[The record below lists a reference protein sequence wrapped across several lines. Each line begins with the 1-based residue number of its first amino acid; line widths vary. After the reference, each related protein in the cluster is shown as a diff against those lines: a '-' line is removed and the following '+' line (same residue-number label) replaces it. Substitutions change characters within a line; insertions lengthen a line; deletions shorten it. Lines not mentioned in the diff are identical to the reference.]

1 MIKLIADPAEL
12 VLDKSYYSGRIEA
25 ACRAYG
31 TSYDFCRLYSF
42 DKGSALIYNS
52 SAVISGECDDT
63 AELQS
68 FIMLNSPETVECP
81 PQTAEKLTLL
91 GYEKK
96 HRTLFER
103 KAAPPTE
110 NAPET
115 ATIMKM
121 YEIVKASFGETE
133 LDMWYADMSHRI
145 RHGVSKAYMYKNAAC
160 ACVDFI
166 YEGAAYISQVAVMPD
181 QRGNGYGRE
190 MLEIISGE
198 LYKTGTVPRLWAY
211 DDVMGFYRT
220 IGFSEIDEDY
230 IYIKSNMKYEGENIN
245 GRNF

>member
-1 MIKLIADPAEL
+1 MIKLITDPAEL

-25 ACRAYG
+25 ACKAYG
-31 TSYDFCRLYSF
+31 TGYDFCRLYSF

-81 PQTAEKLTLL
+81 PQTAEKLTLR

-96 HRTLFER
+96 YRTLFER
-103 KAAPPTE
+103 KAVPQTE
-110 NAPET
+110 NSPEE
-115 ATIMKM
+115 AVLMKM

-133 LDMWYADMSHRI
+133 FDMWYADMSHRI
-145 RHGVSKAYMYKNAAC
+145 RHGVSKAYMYKSAAC

-181 QRGNGYGRE
+181 QRGKGYGRE
-190 MLEIISGE
+190 LLDMLSCE
-198 LYKTGTVPRLWAY
+198 LNKSGTVSRLWAY
-211 DDVMGFYRT
+211 DDVMGFYRS
-220 IGFSEIDEDY
+220 IGFSEIDEDN
-230 IYIKSNMKYEGENIN
+230 IYIKKEKI
-245 GRNF
+245 

>member
-1 MIKLIADPAEL
+1 MIRLISDPSEL
-12 VLDKSYYSGRIEA
+12 VLDKSYYSGRIKA

-31 TSYDFCRLYSF
+31 TGYDFCRLYRF

-52 SAVISGECDDT
+52 SAVISGECDDIS
-63 AELQS
+63 ELQS
-68 FIMLNSPETVECP
+68 FVMINSPETVECP
-81 PQTAEKLTLL
+81 PPIAEKLTLR

-103 KAAPPTE
+103 KTVPQTE
-110 NAPET
+110 NFPET
-115 ATIMKM
+115 ALLMKM
-121 YEIVKASFGETE
+121 YEIIKASFGETE

-190 MLEIISGE
+190 ILETISCE
-198 LYKTGTVPRLWAY
+198 LLSSGTFPRLWAY
-211 DDVMGFYRT
+211 DDVIGFYSRA
-220 IGFSEIDEDY
+220 GFAAACEDF
-230 IYIKSNMKYEGENIN
+230 IFKFT
-245 GRNF
+245 GR

>member
-1 MIKLIADPAEL
+1 MIKLITDPAGL

-31 TSYDFCRLYSF
+31 TGYDFCRLYRF
-42 DKGSALIYNS
+42 DKGSALIYNC
-52 SAVISGECDDT
+52 SAVISGECDDIS
-63 AELQS
+63 ELQS
-68 FIMLNSPETVECP
+68 FVMLNYPETVECP
-81 PQTAEKLTLL
+81 PHIAEKLTLL

-103 KAAPPTE
+103 KAAPQTE
-110 NAPET
+110 NAPEA
-115 ATIMKM
+115 ATLMKM

-133 LDMWYADMSHRI
+133 FDMWYADMSHRI
-145 RHGVSKAYMYKNAAC
+145 RHGVSKAYMYINAAC

-181 QRGNGYGRE
+181 QRGNGYGRKI
-190 MLEIISGE
+190 LETISGE

-211 DDVMGFYRT
+211 DDVMGFYSS
-220 IGFSEIDEDY
+220 IGFSETDEDY
-230 IYIKSNMKYEGENIN
+230 IYLKRI
-245 GRNF
+245 

>member
-1 MIKLIADPAEL
+1 MIKLITDPSEL
-12 VLDKSYYSGRIEA
+12 ILDKSYYSGRIEA
-25 ACRAYG
+25 ACKAYG
-31 TSYDFCRLYSF
+31 TGYDFCRLYSF
-42 DKGSALIYNS
+42 DKGSALIYNC
-52 SAVISGECDDT
+52 SAVISGECEDT

-81 PQTAEKLTLL
+81 PKTAEKLTLR

-96 HRTLFER
+96 HRTLFEKR
-103 KAAPPTE
+103 DIPQAE
-110 NAPET
+110 NFPET
-115 ATIMKM
+115 ATLMKM

-133 LDMWYADMSHRI
+133 FDIWYADMSHRI

-166 YEGAAYISQVAVMPD
+166 YEGAAYISQVAVMPE

-190 MLEIISGE
+190 MLETISGE

-211 DDVMGFYRT
+211 DDVIGFYSRT
-220 IGFSEIDEDY
+220 GFAAACEDF
-230 IYIKSNMKYEGENIN
+230 IFKFT
-245 GRNF
+245 GR

>member
-1 MIKLIADPAEL
+1 MIRLITDPAEL

-31 TSYDFCRLYSF
+31 TGYDFCRLYRF

-52 SAVISGECDDT
+52 SVVISGECDDT

-68 FIMLNSPETVECP
+68 FIMLNAPESVECP
-81 PQTAEKLTLL
+81 PRTAEKLTLR

-103 KAAPPTE
+103 KAAPQTE
-110 NAPET
+110 NSPE
-115 ATIMKM
+115 AASLMKM

-145 RHGVSKAYMYKNAAC
+145 RHEVSKAYMHKNAAC

-166 YEGAAYISQVAVMPD
+166 YEGAAYISQVAVMPH
-181 QRGNGYGRE
+181 QRGNGYGRKI
-190 MLEIISGE
+190 LETISGE
-198 LYKTGTVPRLWAY
+198 LLNAGTVPRLWAY
-211 DDVMGFYRT
+211 DEVIGFYSS
-220 IGFSEIDEDY
+220 IGFSEIDEDH
-230 IYIKSNMKYEGENIN
+230 IYIKKEIIIN